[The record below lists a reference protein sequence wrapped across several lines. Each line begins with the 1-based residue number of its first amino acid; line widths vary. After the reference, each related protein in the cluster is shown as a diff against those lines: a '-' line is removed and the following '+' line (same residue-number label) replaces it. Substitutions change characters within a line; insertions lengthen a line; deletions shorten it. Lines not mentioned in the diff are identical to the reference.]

1 MSVAW
6 NRAES
11 LSNCSKRLEATP
23 FVSII
28 KSIYH
33 RVRSFPLKSFK
44 TQITQS
50 VEAPSSEIMAKRHKK
65 KNFHLIT
72 IRFGCGWIWEFI
84 LLWQRD
90 FHLVLGWLRFN
101 EDCFA
106 AISADSIPGLVDPF
120 PFKAVIALFYMTES
134 LALPRIA
141 VFVRFYQ
148 FFIDNKRK

>member
-65 KNFHLIT
+65 KNFPFNNNQIWLWMNLGIYFALAT
-72 IRFGCGWIWEFI
+72 RFSPCFGLTPLQRRLLRSDKRRFNPRPRRSLSFQSRYRFI
-84 LLWQRD
+84 LHD
-90 FHLVLGWLRFN
+90 
-101 EDCFA
+101 
-106 AISADSIPGLVDPF
+106 
-120 PFKAVIALFYMTES
+120 
-134 LALPRIA
+134 
-141 VFVRFYQ
+141 
-148 FFIDNKRK
+148 